1 MTADEA
7 AVTLSGGMVVSPRLR
22 EEVAMRIR
30 RALLAGELK
39 PGQRIKESAWPRHS
53 GSAVPHAGFPAAAD
67 PRGTPWF
74 RCRTR
79 AFTWRRRPGRELAD
93 VAEVR
98 VT

>member
-1 MTADEA
+1 MSADEA

-53 GSAVPHAGFPAAAD
+53 GSAVP
-67 PRGTPWF
+67 
-74 RCRTR
+74 RCGL
-79 AFTWRRRPGRELAD
+79 PCSS
-93 VAEVR
+93 
-98 VT
+98 